1 MVEYN
6 HQNEGGVHDM
16 CLVIMLL
23 LLLLAAVGFLS
34 AFIAWVC
41 STFGM
46 VAACVVGFLALG
58 LFGGLMERRNK
69 K

>member
-6 HQNEGGVHDM
+6 HQKKEVLEV
-16 CLVIMLL
+16 CLVIT

-34 AFIAWVC
+34 AIIAWVY

>member
-1 MVEYN
+1 
-6 HQNEGGVHDM
+6 M

-23 LLLLAAVGFLS
+23 LLATVGFLS
-34 AFIAWVC
+34 AFIAWVY

>member
-1 MVEYN
+1 
-6 HQNEGGVHDM
+6 M
-16 CLVIMLL
+16 CLVIT

-34 AFIAWVC
+34 AFIVWVY

-58 LFGGLMERRNK
+58 LFGGLIEGINK

>member
-1 MVEYN
+1 
-6 HQNEGGVHDM
+6 M
-16 CLVIMLL
+16 CLVIT

-34 AFIAWVC
+34 AFIAWVY

-58 LFGGLMERRNK
+58 LFGGLMERGNK